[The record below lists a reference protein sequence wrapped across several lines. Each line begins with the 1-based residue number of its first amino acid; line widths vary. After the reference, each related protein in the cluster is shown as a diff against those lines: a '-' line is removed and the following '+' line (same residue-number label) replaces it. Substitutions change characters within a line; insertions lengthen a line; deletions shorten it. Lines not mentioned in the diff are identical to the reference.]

1 MREDLEL
8 ALRCVDLT
16 WLEPDATPEQIRS
29 LCAVA
34 AHPGVDLPH
43 VAAVCVS
50 TPFVELSSE
59 LLAGSGVRVACAT
72 GGFPSGETSDA
83 SRRTEIAAAL
93 EAGASEIDTVID
105 HAGVLAGRETEVL
118 EGLVSAREACGGA
131 VMKVILETGA
141 YPLLPFIRRAAE
153 LAIAAGADIIKTS
166 TGVGFP
172 GATPEAVIA
181 ITEAIA
187 AADRPVGIKVSGG
200 VKTAADALGYLDLVT
215 RALGE
220 SWRTPERFRI
230 GASGLVT
237 ELTNALTDAG

>member
-8 ALRCVDLT
+8 ALRCLDLT
-16 WLEPDATPEQIRS
+16 WLAPDATAEQIRS

-50 TPFVELSSE
+50 APFVELASE

-72 GGFPSGETSDA
+72 GGFPSGDASDA

-93 EAGASEIDTVID
+93 DAGADEIDTVID
-105 HAGVLAGRETEVL
+105 HAGVLAGREPEVL
-118 EGLVSAREACGGA
+118 AGLTAAREACGDA

-141 YPLLPFIRRAAE
+141 YPLLPFIRRAAD
-153 LAIAAGADIIKTS
+153 LSVAAGADLIKTS

-172 GATPEAVIA
+172 GATPEAVIV
-181 ITEAIA
+181 ITQAIA
-187 AADRPVGIKVSGG
+187 AADRPVGVKVSGG
-200 VKTAADALGYLDLVT
+200 IKSAAEAVGYLDLVS

-220 SWRTPERFRI
+220 AWRTPERFRI

-237 ELTNALTDAG
+237 ELTNALTGAG